1 MFRNPLEGTAMRY
14 RNPIMPLIFAI
25 AAGTGL
31 PASSAEPAAAQTAAQ
46 TAPQPGEIDSL
57 AGLPPEIRTV
67 IGPDVADRGGAF
79 AAGCVSANGEPHSRF
94 AGARLDGDTAQVRME
109 YGGIAH
115 YFDTLD
121 FRRVDGRWVH
131 VPRQPGQG
139 SFAATPDK

>member
-1 MFRNPLEGTAMRY
+1 MRY
-14 RNPIMPLIFAI
+14 RNPIMPLIFVI

-31 PASSAEPAAAQTAAQ
+31 PASSAEQGAM
-46 TAPQPGEIDSL
+46 PQPGEIASL

-67 IGPDVADRGGAF
+67 IGPDVADRGGPF
-79 AAGCVSANGEPHSRF
+79 AAGCVSAKGESHSRF
-94 AGARLDGDTAQVRME
+94 AGAFLRDDTAQVRME

-131 VPRQPGQG
+131 VPKQPGQG
-139 SFAATPDK
+139 TPAAAPDK

>member
-1 MFRNPLEGTAMRY
+1 MRHRNL
-14 RNPIMPLIFAI
+14 IMPLIFVI
-25 AAGTGL
+25 AAGAGL
-31 PASSAEPAAAQTAAQ
+31 PASSAEQTV
-46 TAPQPGEIDSL
+46 APQPGEIASL

-94 AGARLDGDTAQVRME
+94 AGALLRGDTAHVTME

-115 YFDTLD
+115 YFDTLE

-139 SFAATPDK
+139 TSAAAPEK